1 MNGKSIQLSISI
13 VEEVNTNGNEDL
25 KDTIHKAA
33 PSKEILLVF
42 SFCLLL
48 IVGKLVKFAHTL
60 EWVST
65 KSWVHNR
72 VKQVYDLQ
80 IVPLGQKA

>member
-1 MNGKSIQLSISI
+1 MNGKSIQLLISI
-13 VEEVNTNGNEDL
+13 VEEVNTKGNEDL

-48 IVGKLVKFAHTL
+48 KVETSKICSYAGMGFDK
-60 EWVST
+60 
-65 KSWVHNR
+65 
-72 VKQVYDLQ
+72 
-80 IVPLGQKA
+80 ILGS